1 MTTSWMRTAPYA
13 IPFIIVLLGII
24 LLPLPTL
31 LMTVGGLSLV
41 GGIVLLIFAPSYA
54 VLVFLAGAALLVIG
68 ILMQRRVDQREADQI
83 EADAKSYTR
92 RNQVWVDR
100 RDR

>member
-1 MTTSWMRTAPYA
+1 MRTAPYA
-13 IPFIIVLLGII
+13 ILFVIIRLGII

-31 LMTVGGLSLV
+31 LMTAGGLALV
-41 GGIVLLIFAPSYA
+41 CGIVLLILAPSYA
-54 VLVFLAGAALLVIG
+54 VLAFLAGAALLVIG
-68 ILMQRRVDQREADQI
+68 SLMQRRIDRREVEQI
-83 EADAKSYTR
+83 EADAKNYTR